1 MTNQNA
7 FDALLTEKARCIRE
21 FFKLSE
27 DLYFEC
33 YLVVVYLLNKTSMLL
48 NWQSS
53 LIKMQQSLKELIK
66 WKLNHLK
73 IFDFKTYILLKE
85 LDVSSRLKKIKTHV
99 FVNYLIDYDLINIFK
114 VWNLEKNDVNDYS
127 NVIFDE
133 NVYYDINNN
142 NKRRLIKESKSK
154 NLMQFRICSIKP
166 AINVELLNS
175 NKKKWLKTSVRDKLM
190 LKNRTIKKRSIEITE
205 EMKKSV
211 QLNDDSKQLFTF
223 FESVK
228 NNSQIDLI
236 IYITSIYD
244 YNICL
249 NQFF

>member
-1 MTNQNA
+1 
-7 FDALLTEKARCIRE
+7 
-21 FFKLSE
+21 
-27 DLYFEC
+27 
-33 YLVVVYLLNKTSMLL
+33 
-48 NWQSS
+48 
-53 LIKMQQSLKELIK
+53 
-66 WKLNHLK
+66 
-73 IFDFKTYILLKE
+73 
-85 LDVSSRLKKIKTHV
+85 
-99 FVNYLIDYDLINIFK
+99 
-114 VWNLEKNDVNDYS
+114 
-127 NVIFDE
+127 
-133 NVYYDINNN
+133 
-142 NKRRLIKESKSK
+142 
-154 NLMQFRICSIKP
+154 
-166 AINVELLNS
+166 
-175 NKKKWLKTSVRDKLM
+175 M